1 MLNPRLG
8 RAEQVKYQLVTLVD
22 VKIVVD
28 GSTHIFKHTSQS
40 AKISNFEVVHI
51 LEVPEVVLEVMRKSA
66 IK

>member
-8 RAEQVKYQLVTLVD
+8 GAEQVKFQLVTLVD

-28 GSTHIFKHTSQS
+28 GSTHILKHTSQS
-40 AKISNFEVVHI
+40 AKITKFEVVPI
-51 LEVPEVVLEVMRKSA
+51 LEVPEVVLGVMRKSA